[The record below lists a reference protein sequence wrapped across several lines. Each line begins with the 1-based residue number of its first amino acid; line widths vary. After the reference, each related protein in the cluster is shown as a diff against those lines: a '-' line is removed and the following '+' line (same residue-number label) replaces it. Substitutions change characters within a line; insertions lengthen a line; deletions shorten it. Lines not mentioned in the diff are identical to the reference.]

1 MGNRGT
7 PTARYLR
14 DLARRLRRRATPQLP
29 NPARPPHPPP
39 VGIAAV
45 AELLGGPGGRWHCFG
60 LWRAPPPARRP
71 APASV
76 TIVQPKLRRSAG
88 STPPRKEGCHTTR
101 CTLSA
106 CMRGVTECRVSR
118 RPPIPLV
125 IKASCRVL
133 RFIMEVPERAECEN
147 AEQLR
152 RSGPLICGGAVGS
165 SFSVDCGRLHRCFGR
180 ANQPDRAQSS
190 RTAHVGTV
198 CRADIVW
205 ALRPSGMKT
214 RAGLCRL
221 DNPAMR
227 ITIGIKIFGI
237 AVGLLILMS
246 VVALLSMRMTR
257 TVDDQLVIIDHNYFP
272 AYVALAQAN
281 IRSVEESA
289 YVRRLLLATAEPSDN
304 TAKVNDLRQRI
315 ANAGKASDEQ
325 IAAARQHI
333 NEQIADPLDF
343 DDNIALARLDVRIE
357 GLQEERQRYEAVL
370 GKLLPAA
377 EADNQVLATELLAEL
392 DDWRDDFDRKID
404 AARGE
409 MRRLAGAAIVGTR
422 AYQRHVVQIGLALLA
437 IAALLG
443 IIVAAAVTLGLVR
456 PVRRL
461 LAGTA
466 AVEGG
471 ALDTV
476 VPITSRDEIGRL
488 TQSFNSM
495 VGELR
500 IKAQIRETFG
510 KYVDPRIVAGLIDRP
525 ELTDPK
531 GSRREMTILFCDM
544 KGFTTFS
551 EGMTPAA
558 LVAVLNRYMTVMS
571 EPVRRHS
578 GIIDKYIGD
587 AIMAFWGPPFTG
599 ADEQARLAC
608 LAALDQVAGFAAFR
622 AELPDLIGFKRGF
635 PEIDIR
641 IGIAT
646 GDVVVGRIGSEA
658 NRNFKDFGETVNLA
672 CVVA

>member
-1 MGNRGT
+1 
-7 PTARYLR
+7 
-14 DLARRLRRRATPQLP
+14 
-29 NPARPPHPPP
+29 
-39 VGIAAV
+39 
-45 AELLGGPGGRWHCFG
+45 
-60 LWRAPPPARRP
+60 
-71 APASV
+71 
-76 TIVQPKLRRSAG
+76 
-88 STPPRKEGCHTTR
+88 
-101 CTLSA
+101 
-106 CMRGVTECRVSR
+106 MRV
-118 RPPIPLV
+118 
-125 IKASCRVL
+125 
-133 RFIMEVPERAECEN
+133 
-147 AEQLR
+147 
-152 RSGPLICGGAVGS
+152 
-165 SFSVDCGRLHRCFGR
+165 
-180 ANQPDRAQSS
+180 
-190 RTAHVGTV
+190 
-198 CRADIVW
+198 
-205 ALRPSGMKT
+205 
-214 RAGLCRL
+214 
-221 DNPAMR
+221 
-227 ITIGIKIFGI
+227 TIGIKIFGI
-237 AVGLLILMS
+237 AVGLLILMAA
-246 VVALLSMRMTR
+246 VAVLSMRMTR

-281 IRSVEESA
+281 IRSVEQSA
-289 YVRRLLLATAEPSDN
+289 YARRLLLAIAERPDN
-304 TAKVNDLRQRI
+304 APKVDDLRQRT
-315 ANAGKASDEQ
+315 ANAGKASDDE

-343 DDNIALARLDVRIE
+343 DDNIALARLDAKIE
-357 GLQEERQRYEAVL
+357 ALQEERRRYEAVL
-370 GKLLPAA
+370 AKLLAAA
-377 EADNQVLATELLAEL
+377 EVGNKAQTGELLAEL

-404 AARGE
+404 AERSE

-422 AYQRHVVQIGLALLA
+422 AYQRHVVDIGLVLLA

-443 IIVAAAVTLGLVR
+443 ITVAAAVTLGLVR

-488 TQSFNSM
+488 THSFNSM

-500 IKAQIRETFG
+500 IKAQIRDTFG

-525 ELTDPK
+525 ELTDAK

-544 KGFTTFS
+544 KGFTRFS

-558 LVAVLNRYMTVMS
+558 LVTVLNRYMTVMS

-587 AIMAFWGPPFTG
+587 GIMAFWGPPFTS

-608 LAALDQVAGFAAFR
+608 LAALDQLAALDAFR
-622 AELPDLIGFKRGF
+622 AELPDLTGLKRGF

-646 GDVVVGRIGSEA
+646 GDVVVGSIGSEQT
-658 NRNFKDFGETVNLA
+658 RNYTVIGDAVNLA
-672 CVVA
+672 SRLEGANRTYGTRVLISEATNRLAADTVETREIDSVLVVGKTEPQRIFELLGQKGEVAPDRLAVRDAYTDALDAYRREAWEEAREGFEGCLAVCPCDSPSKLLLERIAQFHVTAPCADWSGVWSLVEK